1 MLLTIILGLSIYVMG
16 AVALY
21 LLPPFFPK
29 VENFIDER
37 LAIKPDV
44 LALIWPLIL
53 AFELVVLPFV
63 YPFRWLGQL
72 RSRIVSDLS
81 RKRDEKARAERE
93 ARWAKEQADYQE
105 RVRQAQEERDRQFP
119 EEADRR
125 RRQAHADKWL

>member
-29 VENFIDER
+29 VENFIHQHID
-37 LAIKPDV
+37 LKPDV

-53 AFELVVLPFV
+53 AFELVALPFV

-72 RSRIVSDLS
+72 RSRIVNDLA

-93 ARWAKEQADYQE
+93 ARWAKEQADQE

>member
-29 VENFIDER
+29 VENFIRQHID
-37 LAIKPDV
+37 LKPDD
-44 LALIWPLIL
+44 LALLWPLIL

-72 RSRIVSDLS
+72 RSRIVNDLA
-81 RKRDEKARAERE
+81 RKRDEKARVERE
-93 ARWAKEQADYQE
+93 ARFID
-105 RVRQAQEERDRQFP
+105 RIRQAQEERDRQFP